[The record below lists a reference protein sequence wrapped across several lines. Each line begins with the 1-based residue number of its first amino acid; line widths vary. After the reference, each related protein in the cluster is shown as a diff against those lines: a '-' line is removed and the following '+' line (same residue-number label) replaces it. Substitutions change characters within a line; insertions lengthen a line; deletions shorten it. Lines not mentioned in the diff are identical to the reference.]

1 MQVPLGRR
9 FAILFRKV
17 KNAISEK
24 LPEAVGRDFP
34 ILGVLA
40 LLDKP
45 LQQNELAENC
55 FCDTPTL
62 VKVLDKFEKLEF
74 LKRKKSETD
83 RRVNLV
89 HITEKGKKLM
99 PEIFCGVSEVE
110 QMIFND
116 FTKDE
121 KETFLNLLTKIEV
134 NLKDFEPKTDKYIE
148 EKMEKLKQLNLK
160 ATKRC

>member
-9 FAILFRKV
+9 FAILFKKV

-24 LPEAVGRDFP
+24 LPEVVGKDFP

-45 LQQNELAENC
+45 LQQKEIAEHC
-55 FCDTPTL
+55 FYDTPTL
-62 VKVLDKFEKLEF
+62 VKILDKFEKQKF
-74 LKRKKSETD
+74 LKRERSETD

-89 HITEKGKKLM
+89 RISKKGKALM
-99 PEIFCGVSEVE
+99 PEIFQGVTNVE
-110 QMIFND
+110 KIIFKD
-116 FTKDE
+116 FTKNE
-121 KETFLNLLTKIEV
+121 KEIFLNLLTRVEI

-148 EKMEKLKQLNLK
+148 EKMEKLNNFKIKVTENV
-160 ATKRC
+160 

>member
-1 MQVPLGRR
+1 MQVPIGRR

-24 LPEAVGRDFP
+24 LPEVVGKDFP
-34 ILGVLA
+34 TLGVLA

-45 LQQNELAENC
+45 LQQNELAEHC

-62 VKVLDKFEKLEF
+62 VKILDKFEKQKF
-74 LKRKKSETD
+74 LKRERSETD

-89 HITEKGKKLM
+89 RITEKGKTLM
-99 PEIFCGVSEVE
+99 PEIYEGVTKVE
-110 QMIFND
+110 KLIFKD
-116 FTKDE
+116 FTKSE
-121 KETFLNLLTKIEV
+121 KEIFLNLLTKMEV

-148 EKMEKLKQLNLK
+148 Q
-160 ATKRC
+160 